1 MRLTMDTDIKI
12 GKVKDYNKFSGVGE
26 IVTID
31 DTYIFTLDNLV
42 DCNIDNGDIVKFR
55 AEKVN
60 DKKLPEVGQ
69 ILVFNKDDKIV
80 VNRIIEVVDINGTE
94 KIYYT
99 KGDNNDSPDGY
110 PIETKDILGVVK
122 TRIRYIG
129 IPSVFLGKM
138 IK

>member
-1 MRLTMDTDIKI
+1 MDTDIKI

-60 DKKLPEVGQ
+60 DKNIAFFV
-69 ILVFNKDDKIV
+69 NKYDLNTDTAKA
-80 VNRIIEVVDINGTE
+80 
-94 KIYYT
+94 KKYYSNST
-99 KGDNNDSPDGY
+99 ISMKKNDN
-110 PIETKDILGVVK
+110 
-122 TRIRYIG
+122 
-129 IPSVFLGKM
+129 
-138 IK
+138 